1 MKITQE
7 QNKILQ
13 KNSSEIFKKI
23 KTFLDKH
30 EVKKSRSFYPGG
42 EEELKFDVYT
52 FNTFKYKG
60 FNTWNKFSLEFD
72 GYDGGDGYKEHS
84 QFYLRDEGDRD
95 INNFYITYF
104 GNRTEWES
112 YYEENWFG
120 IETERK
126 RKVFGIVTC
135 YFYPFVDNLNH
146 LKYGREKSFCE
157 YESFKKFIKNQEKL
171 NTHPL
176 PTVEYDKI
184 DPFVKFIDDTILNFI
199 QPIEKIKNKITNEIK
214 LLDKD
219 NNGIIDVIEGNDDF
233 MFLFKKHQ
241 KKIIE
246 VDKKYIQHFVKLS
259 NYLKTKRENIQN
271 IFKILKKSSDLTDME
286 FLLGFLKNQIH
297 TNDLLLFHSFNM
309 ITSVV
314 EDDLITFYEIYES
327 FDKLNMFNSNW
338 ENEVSE
344 ELMNIGEGLN
354 DLMYSIE
361 SMERNI
367 VGELKHLSYVT
378 QEGFSNLNQS
388 VTRELQSI
396 NSTLKFNN
404 LLTGISTYQ
413 VYKINKQTK

>member
-1 MKITQE
+1 MKITKE

-13 KNSSEIFKKI
+13 KNSSEILKKI
-23 KTFLDKH
+23 RTFLDKH
-30 EVKKSRSFYPGG
+30 EVKKENGEGSKFDIYTFSTFKRKGINYTHETNGPDGQDGG
-42 EEELKFDVYT
+42 FSYREEE
-52 FNTFKYKG
+52 
-60 FNTWNKFSLEFD
+60 
-72 GYDGGDGYKEHS
+72 
-84 QFYLRDEGDRD
+84 QFCWIDNEDED
-95 INNFYITYF
+95 INNFHITYYGNTTCWDTYFTTSWWTGDEVMKERQGF
-104 GNRTEWES
+104 GNVS
-112 YYEENWFG
+112 
-120 IETERK
+120 
-126 RKVFGIVTC
+126 C

-146 LKYGREKSFCE
+146 LKYNRKISFCE

-286 FLLGFLKNQIH
+286 NLLGFLKNQIH

-344 ELMNIGEGLN
+344 ELMNIGEGLK
-354 DLMYSIE
+354 DLIYSIE

-378 QEGFSNLNQS
+378 QEGFSNLSQS